1 MAWGAWYHPANRS
14 NAQGI
19 SAMQQGS
26 DRFRLVVRR
35 GPTPSHSWDL
45 EGELV
50 TVGRDVSNDI
60 VINDAEASRQHLR
73 LRRRRGGG
81 YVLEDL
87 GSTNGTFVNGQ
98 RLSGARSLHNGDM
111 IGMGETVTLAYE
123 RVPGTEGIAVAT
135 GPWSREPASDEQPEA
150 EAAPLPAAPEAAE
163 VPAPARQVVARE
175 VLEEPAPA
183 YDYDPY
189 DLPEEEEEP
198 RRNTMRWIGI
208 GCIVLLLLCCCFTL
222 AAVVLID
229 QACLWGR
236 IPLLSDLLQA
246 LGFYFTC

>member
-19 SAMQQGS
+19 SAMQEGS

-73 LRRRRGGG
+73 LRRRRGSG

-123 RVPGTEGIAVAT
+123 RVPGTEGIAVTELPPVNQPVRSTIGYHIRT
-135 GPWSREPASDEQPEA
+135 GKHD
-150 EAAPLPAAPEAAE
+150 
-163 VPAPARQVVARE
+163 VTT
-175 VLEEPAPA
+175 
-183 YDYDPY
+183 YDWERYMDFA
-189 DLPEEEEEP
+189 DIHV
-198 RRNTMRWIGI
+198 R
-208 GCIVLLLLCCCFTL
+208 
-222 AAVVLID
+222 
-229 QACLWGR
+229 
-236 IPLLSDLLQA
+236 
-246 LGFYFTC
+246 

>member
-1 MAWGAWYHPANRS
+1 
-14 NAQGI
+14 
-19 SAMQQGS
+19 MQQGS

-35 GPTPSHSWDL
+35 GPTPSQTWDL
-45 EGELV
+45 DGELI

-60 VINDAEASRQHLR
+60 TINDPEASRQHLR

-111 IGMGETVTLAYE
+111 VGLGETVTLAYE

-135 GPWSREPASDEQPEA
+135 GPWSRGQESA
-150 EAAPLPAAPEAAE
+150 ETIADAAPLPDAPEP
-163 VPAPARQVVARE
+163 VPAPVSPSARE
-175 VLEEPAPA
+175 PMPVGREAVEVDTSG

-189 DLPEEEEEP
+189 AMPEEEEP
-198 RRNTMRWIGI
+198 RSNTLRWVAI
-208 GCIVLLLLCCCFTL
+208 GCIVLLLLCCCLTVASVFI
-222 AAVVLID
+222 ID
-229 QACLWGR
+229 QACLWDQ
-236 IPLLSDLLQA
+236 IPLLSDALRA
-246 LGFYFTC
+246 LGFYMTC

>member
-1 MAWGAWYHPANRS
+1 MGSNRS
-14 NAQGI
+14 ILDVQGI

-35 GPTPSHSWDL
+35 GPTPSQSWDL

-60 VINDAEASRQHLR
+60 VVNDPEASRQHLR

-111 IGMGETVTLAYE
+111 VGLGETVTLAYE
-123 RVPGTEGIAVAT
+123 RVPGTEGIPVAS
-135 GPWSREPASDEQPEA
+135 GPWTRGTGRPAPAPAA
-150 EAAPLPAAPEAAE
+150 EAAPVPEAPQAAAPADEPPAVAAE
-163 VPAPARQVVARE
+163 VVDPAVSG
-175 VLEEPAPA
+175 

-189 DLPEEEEEP
+189 ELPEEEEP
-198 RRNTMRWIGI
+198 RGSNLRWLGI
-208 GCIVLLLLCCCFTL
+208 GCIVLLLLCCCSTIALVVAIDTL
-222 AAVVLID
+222 
-229 QACLWGR
+229 CLWDQ
-236 IPLLSDLLQA
+236 IPVLSGLLRS
-246 LGFYFTC
+246 LGFYITC

>member
-1 MAWGAWYHPANRS
+1 
-14 NAQGI
+14 
-19 SAMQQGS
+19 MQQGS

-35 GPTPSHSWDL
+35 GPTPSQSWDL
-45 EGELV
+45 DGELV

-60 VINDAEASRQHLR
+60 VLNDAEASRQHLR

-135 GPWSREPASDEQPEA
+135 GPWSREAAGSEPAA
-150 EAAPLPAAPEAAE
+150 EVAPLPAAPEAAE

-175 VLEEPAPA
+175 VLDEPAPA

-198 RRNTMRWIGI
+198 RRSTMRWIGI
-208 GCIVLLLLCCCFTL
+208 GCIALLLLCCCFTL
-222 AAVVLID
+222 AMVVAID
-229 QACLWGR
+229 SLCLWGQ
-236 IPLLSDLLQA
+236 IPLLSDLLRG
-246 LGFYFTC
+246 LGFYVTC